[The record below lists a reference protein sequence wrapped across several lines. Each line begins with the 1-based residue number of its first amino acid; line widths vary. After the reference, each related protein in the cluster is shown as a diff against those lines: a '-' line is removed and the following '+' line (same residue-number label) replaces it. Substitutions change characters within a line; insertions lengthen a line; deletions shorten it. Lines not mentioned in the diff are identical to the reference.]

1 MTATTHHHLTA
12 HWVDE
17 DEGLV
22 GIHTHLMEVWED
34 EDEAPVTA
42 PKSVDSATKAVS

>member
-1 MTATTHHHLTA
+1 MTVTTHYHLRA

-17 DEGLV
+17 DEGIV
-22 GIHTHLMEVWED
+22 GIHHHLTEVWVD

-42 PKSVDSATKAVS
+42 PKSLDSTVEAMS